1 MDQDPSKKREQNPK
15 KPPIKINRIN
25 IPENLRHKLNP
36 RQEIGQ
42 GAGVHLGANVEQAG
56 QAAATSLSTMDPFIK
71 VVADSNK
78 GIILMPVLSDVSFSM
93 PSSSIKSILPDSSS
107 SSSSS
112 KHTLKNRGTSRDVLI
127 DEHNINISKTP
138 DVSSTPSRSFSFPNF
153 SNLSKPQFS
162 ASGSQ
167 LHAERDTYGNVS
179 PSSDKS
185 SLASSSRKEFNVSF
199 PVSPA
204 GEKNINLGSGINISI
219 QPKDRSSIGT
229 SSSSTN
235 SSREGFVS
243 SDTPYQQSIAAPL
256 SGISIGRDDLS
267 KAPSLEAAQTS
278 SSTASSTDSIKPS
291 SSTASS
297 TDSIKPSSS
306 TASSTDSTKPSSSTA
321 STKPSSST
329 ATVTSKKGVSDDSI
343 TEGDTRSEY
352 KFQEDLQEDLL
363 SKMSPEQQQQQKE
376 FVFNP
381 DMSRKSKKQ
390 QNRFLKEKGEAERQ
404 SIEHFN
410 EHFSKLGAMAPSPS
424 PSPSEELE
432 AQNDENAYNFLYPTL
447 DDPEFNIKIAS
458 KKEFADT
465 QYDGTVL
472 DSLEA
477 IKKHSDKMC
486 NADFELSPHQLFVR
500 NFLSF
505 QTPYNSLLLYH
516 GLGTGKTCS
525 AITIC
530 EEMRDYLTQI
540 GMSTSQKI
548 IIVASPNVQQ
558 NFKLQLFDKNKLK
571 LIDGIWNIRSCT
583 GNKFLKEMNPMN
595 MKGMEEEKVI
605 SEIKKIIRRSYRF
618 LGYDQFANLI
628 DKTSTVSDE
637 IVDRSH
643 RTKIMMQKLKIVFG
657 NSLIVIDEFHNIKS
671 TDEKSG
677 TRAVADQL
685 EKLVKFGPFLM
696 TRLLLLTGTPMYNSY
711 REIIWLLNIMRLND
725 GRAEIDIRDV
735 FNSNPDE
742 GIFVETREG
751 EGEGEGED
759 DGDKKGRGRRRGQII
774 ETGRENLRRFSTGYV
789 SYIRG
794 ENPYT
799 FPFRIYP
806 DEFAPEHTFSGI
818 KDIETRSGSGKK
830 LEYEIP
836 TMQINGRQI
845 PEHRALSRMQDKIY
859 LTEASEY
866 QQNVYSYIIRQF
878 VTLKRE
884 EMRNIEESVSVGINI
899 LRSPIEA
906 LNISYPSDDFDPA
919 SENLN
924 YDIRLLVGKYGLRN
938 IMNYNEETKT
948 NFEYKADKPH
958 IFSSEL
964 MGNYSSKIKN
974 ICDNIYKSDGII
986 LIYSFYI
993 EGGVIPMALALES
1006 MGFTRYGTKAK
1017 SLFNNPP
1024 DGVRPIDGITSRK
1037 RSEMNQNE
1045 TFFPA
1050 KYVVISGEAALSPDN
1065 IGDVKAAS
1073 NEANFDGRFVKV
1085 IIISKS
1091 GTEGLDFKNI
1101 RQTHILEPWYNIN
1114 LIEQTIGRAVRNC
1127 SHKNLE
1133 FEKRNVQIFLH
1144 GSILSMTPTQEAAD
1158 IYMYRLSER
1167 KARYIGEV
1175 SRVLKENAV
1184 DCLLNIE
1191 QTNFTEEKFDEKL
1204 EDEPVTQIL
1213 SSYNP
1218 ETQTNISIK
1227 YKIGDKNYSSV
1238 CDYMECVFSCKPGMS
1253 ESRIGSRKGIFTDTI
1268 LTMNT
1273 DKIIQRIRDIFQERF
1288 FYKRTSSGE
1297 RIQDISSDLI
1307 ATINYNK
1314 KYPIEAIDVALTQL
1328 LEDKNEFIRDK
1339 YGRYGRLVNIG
1350 SYYLFQP
1357 LELNNP
1363 IIPIRDR
1370 QKPVDFKRE
1379 KIIFNPSK
1387 EKNYFEEFKKSY
1399 ISSIQQSRVNASA
1412 AQSKQPVV
1420 PLSTIEEEIP
1430 QTISPRIGDIGEKR
1444 ESESEGESEDE
1455 LFKYFSTFKKE
1466 PKSLIKV
1473 RKLFKE
1479 ALDLKEEHKYKRGN
1493 NDWYYNCG
1501 NILRTKL
1508 AFIPNELIT
1517 KLVVSHILE
1526 ELNIEETLSILNY
1539 IISPKRREYIV
1550 NRREN
1555 PDKYV
1560 FDELMEEYYENN
1572 ILHSRNGMEAILLIN
1587 FDGTYQLFLK
1597 DKNIN
1602 IWKPAGPADIEYF
1615 KIDISS
1621 KNTITQDIPLNEY
1634 IGFITSINSK
1644 KKDFSSLIFKT
1655 KKINIGQGFGKGKG
1669 KGKLFGSSIATR
1681 CDQAGRATTEKNLK
1695 NMLQSPKINE
1705 IIDALPENIRE
1716 TYLNYGIESRIKEGG
1731 EIIPLTDELLLQLFI
1746 NRIALD
1752 NSKKFSIANKRDTNE
1767 IELCILQEFIL
1778 RYFDIIQKDN
1788 KRWFLT
1794 PMQVLLNKI
1803 ETLR

>member
-1 MDQDPSKKREQNPK
+1 MEPDPNRKKDQNPQ
-15 KPPIKINRIN
+15 KPSIKVKQIN
-25 IPENLRHKLNP
+25 IPENVRMLLN
-36 RQEIGQ
+36 RGQGQGQGQGQ
-42 GAGVHLGANVEQAG
+42 GAGVRVPEGMAGVAGAATG
-56 QAAATSLSTMDPFIK
+56 TAAASSLSTLDPFIK

-78 GIILMPVLSDVSFSM
+78 GIILMPVLSDVKFSIPSGSVGSF
-93 PSSSIKSILPDSSS
+93 LGSSS
-107 SSSSS
+107 SSSSPS
-112 KHTLKNRGTSRDVLI
+112 DSSPGQSTQTWPNISESTSYSQGKKSGTPSLSRTSRQSL
-127 DEHNINISKTP
+127 
-138 DVSSTPSRSFSFPNF
+138 SFPNF
-153 SNLSKPQFS
+153 SSLSK
-162 ASGSQ
+162 
-167 LHAERDTYGNVS
+167 VS
-179 PSSDKS
+179 
-185 SLASSSRKEFNVSF
+185 SSSRDSAGNLTPSTSRSNIQDFNISF
-199 PVSPA
+199 PSDGKNSGFNISVSPR
-204 GEKNINLGSGINISI
+204 EQISSSKSGSEDDKRRGQNISV
-219 QPKDRSSIGT
+219 SSQEGLAISSKPSQESIISGPGYDIRREDLSRAPSSEIEAAAAESLQHLREQKVEPPAPSPSPP
-229 SSSSTN
+229 SSSST
-235 SSREGFVS
+235 
-243 SDTPYQQSIAAPL
+243 L
-256 SGISIGRDDLS
+256 
-267 KAPSLEAAQTS
+267 
-278 SSTASSTDSIKPS
+278 TASSS
-291 SSTASS
+291 SSAKKEVTPSEEIS
-297 TDSIKPSSS
+297 TTGS
-306 TASSTDSTKPSSSTA
+306 
-321 STKPSSST
+321 
-329 ATVTSKKGVSDDSI
+329 
-343 TEGDTRSEY
+343 EGKREGSES
-352 KFQEDLQEDLL
+352 KFQEELQERLL
-363 SKMSPEQQQQQKE
+363 SNMSPEQQRQQKE
-376 FVFNP
+376 FIFNP

-390 QNRFLKEKGEAERQ
+390 QNKFLKEKGNAERE
-404 SIEHFN
+404 SIQHFN
-410 EHFSKLGAMAPSPS
+410 KEFSKLGDESP

-432 AQNDENAYNFLYPTL
+432 TQTDENAYNFLYPTL

-465 QYDGTVL
+465 KYDGTVQ

-477 IKKHSDKMC
+477 IKRHSNKMC

-530 EEMRDYLTQI
+530 EEMRDYLVQI

-583 GNKFLKEMNPMN
+583 GNKYLKEINPMN
-595 MKGMEEEKVI
+595 MKGMEEEKVV

-628 DKTSTVSDE
+628 EKTSSISDE
-637 IVDRSH
+637 ILDKSH
-643 RTKIMMQKLKIVFG
+643 RTKIMMQKLKLVFG

-677 TRAVADQL
+677 TRAVAEQL

-725 GRAEIDIRDV
+725 GRSEIDIRDV

-742 GIFVETREG
+742 GIFLETVEG
-751 EGEGEGED
+751 P
-759 DGDKKGRGRRRGQII
+759 GQII

-806 DEFAPEHTFSGI
+806 DEFSPEHTFSGI
-818 KDIETRSGSGKK
+818 VSGSKSSESRSEEVG
-830 LEYEIP
+830 YQIP
-836 TMQINGRQI
+836 NIQINGLRI

-859 LTEASEY
+859 LTEASGY
-866 QQNVYSYIIRQF
+866 QQDVYSYIIRQF
-878 VTLKRE
+878 LALKRD

-906 LNISYPSDDFDPA
+906 LNISYPSDEFNPA
-919 SENLN
+919 SENTN

-938 IMNYNEETKT
+938 IMNYDEDTKM
-948 NFEYKADKPH
+948 NFEYKENKPH
-958 IFSSEL
+958 IFSRDL
-964 MGNYSSKIKN
+964 IGNYSSKINN
-974 ICDNIYKSDGII
+974 ICKSIYKSEGII

-1006 MGFTRYGTKAK
+1006 MGLTRYGTKAR

-1024 DGVRPIDGITSRK
+1024 DGVRQIDGITSRQ
-1037 RSEMNQNE
+1037 RNEMGANE

-1101 RQTHILEPWYNIN
+1101 RQVHILEPWYNIN
-1114 LIEQTIGRAVRNC
+1114 LVEQTIGRAVRNC
-1127 SHKNLE
+1127 SHKDLE

-1144 GSILSMTPTQEAAD
+1144 GSILSNTPAQEAAD

-1204 EDEPVTQIL
+1204 QDEPVTQIL
-1213 SSYNP
+1213 SSYD
-1218 ETQTNISIK
+1218 TRTKSSIVIK

-1253 ESRIGSRKGIFTDTI
+1253 ENRIGTRKDIFTDSI
-1268 LTMNT
+1268 ITMNT

-1288 FYKRTSSGE
+1288 FYKRTSPGE
-1297 RIQDISSDLI
+1297 KIQDISSDLI
-1307 ATINYNK
+1307 STINYNK
-1314 KYPIEAIDVALTQL
+1314 KYPIEAIDIALTQL
-1328 LEDKNEFIRDK
+1328 IEDKNEYIRDK

-1350 SYYLFQP
+1350 LYYLFQP
-1357 LELNNP
+1357 LELDNP
-1363 IIPIRDR
+1363 IIPLRDR

-1379 KIIFNPSK
+1379 KIVFKPNK

-1399 ISSIQQSRVNASA
+1399 ISSIQESRASLKA
-1412 AQSKQPVV
+1412 KPAKK
-1420 PLSTIEEEIP
+1420 LSTLEEVI
-1430 QTISPRIGDIGEKR
+1430 
-1444 ESESEGESEDE
+1444 ESESEGEGEGEGDEEREVESEDE

-1466 PKSLIKV
+1466 PKALIKA
-1473 RKLFKE
+1473 KKFFNDAK
-1479 ALDLKEEHKYKRGN
+1479 KINSYKRGN

-1501 NILRTKL
+1501 SILETKL
-1508 AFIPNELIT
+1508 SFIPPELLQ
-1517 KLVVSHILE
+1517 KLIVSHILE
-1526 ELNIEETLSILNY
+1526 ELNIDETLSILNY
-1539 IISPKRREYIV
+1539 IISPKQREIIAERRDNPSKYIF
-1550 NRREN
+1550 E
-1555 PDKYV
+1555 D
-1560 FDELMEEYYENN
+1560 LIEEYYENN
-1572 ILHSRNGMEAILLIN
+1572 ILNSRNGMEGILLIN
-1587 FDGTYQLFLK
+1587 IDGTYQLFIK
-1597 DKNIN
+1597 DTKLN

-1615 KIDISS
+1615 KTDISE
-1621 KNTITQDIPLNEY
+1621 KNSITSSAPLNSY
-1634 IGFITSINSK
+1634 IGFITSIK
-1644 KKDFSSLIFKT
+1644 RKDFSSLVFKT
-1655 KKINIGQGFGKGKG
+1655 KKIATGKGKG
-1669 KGKLFGSSIATR
+1669 KGKLFASTIASR
-1681 CDQAGRATTEKNLK
+1681 CDQAGRAKTEKNIK
-1695 NMLQSPKINE
+1695 DMLQSPKISE
-1705 IIDALPENIRE
+1705 ILDALPEPKRE
-1716 TYLNYGIESRIKEGG
+1716 EYLNYGIENRIDDDGKV
-1731 EIIPLTDELLLQLFI
+1731 IPLSEDVLLQLFI
-1746 NRIALD
+1746 NRISLD
-1752 NSKKFSIANKRDTNE
+1752 NSKPLSVSNKRDTNE

-1778 RYFDIIQKDN
+1778 RYFDTIQQDG

-1794 PMQVLLNKI
+1794 PLQVLLNKI

>member
-1 MDQDPSKKREQNPK
+1 MEPDPNKKKDQNPK
-15 KPPIKINRIN
+15 KPSIKIKQIN
-25 IPENLRHKLNP
+25 IPENLRTLLNP
-36 RQEIGQ
+36 GQGQGQGQGQ
-42 GAGVHLGANVEQAG
+42 GAGVRTGP
-56 QAAATSLSTMDPFIK
+56 AAASGLSSLDPFIK

-78 GIILMPVLSDVSFSM
+78 GIILMPVLSDVKFSM
-93 PSSSIKSILPDSSS
+93 PPGSVGSFLGSSSSPSSSSDSSS
-107 SSSSS
+107 GPGPG
-112 KHTLKNRGTSRDVLI
+112 NQRDVS
-127 DEHNINISKTP
+127 ENTSYSQGKRSNAPSIS
-138 DVSSTPSRSFSFPNF
+138 SGSRQSLSFPNF
-153 SNLSKPQFS
+153 SSLSK
-162 ASGSQ
+162 
-167 LHAERDTYGNVS
+167 
-179 PSSDKS
+179 
-185 SLASSSRKEFNVSF
+185 ASSGTRGADRNMTPSTVRSNIQDFNISF
-199 PVSPA
+199 PSNS
-204 GEKNINLGSGINISI
+204 KNSGINISVHPREQI
-219 QPKDRSSIGT
+219 SSSKSGSQDGRARGRDIRTPSQEGLATPGMPSQESSIGSPGSPGSPGYDTRGDILSRAPSLEVEAAAAESLQHLRQQEAQAQAQTPPPSSSPSSSSTLTAKSKSKSSSTTLTEPSKSSKT
-229 SSSSTN
+229 SSSSSTKATQKSTPSIPSL
-235 SSREGFVS
+235 SSSSEKEAPYMPAKSSEEIQS
-243 SDTPYQQSIAAPL
+243 SDS
-256 SGISIGRDDLS
+256 
-267 KAPSLEAAQTS
+267 
-278 SSTASSTDSIKPS
+278 
-291 SSTASS
+291 
-297 TDSIKPSSS
+297 
-306 TASSTDSTKPSSSTA
+306 
-321 STKPSSST
+321 
-329 ATVTSKKGVSDDSI
+329 
-343 TEGDTRSEY
+343 EGKIEGSES
-352 KFQEDLQEDLL
+352 KFQEELQERLL
-363 SKMSPEQQQQQKE
+363 SNMSPEQKKLQKE
-376 FVFNP
+376 FIFNP
-381 DMSRKSKKQ
+381 DMSRKSKRQ
-390 QNRFLKEKGEAERQ
+390 QNRFLKEKGEAERE
-404 SIEHFN
+404 SIQHFN
-410 EHFSKLGAMAPSPS
+410 EEFSKLGDESP
-424 PSPSEELE
+424 PFPSEELE
-432 AQNDENAYNFLYPTL
+432 TQTDENTYNFLYPIL

-465 QYDGTVL
+465 RYDGTVQ

-477 IKKHSDKMC
+477 IKKYSNKMC

-530 EEMRDYLTQI
+530 EEMRDYLVQI

-583 GNKFLKEMNPMN
+583 GNKYLKEINPMN
-595 MKGMEEEKVI
+595 MKGMEEEKVV

-628 DKTSTVSDE
+628 EKTSSVSDE

-643 RTKIMMQKLKIVFG
+643 RTKIMMQKLKLVFG

-677 TRAVADQL
+677 TRAVAEQL

-711 REIIWLLNIMRLND
+711 REIVWLLNIMRLND

-735 FNSNPDE
+735 FNPNPDE
-742 GIFVETREG
+742 GIFVETSEG
-751 EGEGEGED
+751 P
-759 DGDKKGRGRRRGQII
+759 GQIM

-806 DEFAPEHTFSGI
+806 DEFSPEHTFSGAVTGS
-818 KDIETRSGSGKK
+818 KSPRSSGEKGG
-830 LEYEIP
+830 YQIP
-836 TMQINGRQI
+836 SIQINGLRI
-845 PEHRALSRMQDKIY
+845 PEHRKLSRMQDKIY
-859 LTEASEY
+859 LTTASEY
-866 QQNVYSYIIRQF
+866 QQSVYLYIIRQF
-878 VTLKRE
+878 LTLKRD

-899 LRSPIEA
+899 LRSPVEA
-906 LNISYPSDDFDPA
+906 LNISYPSEDFNPA
-919 SENLN
+919 SENPN

-938 IMNYNEETKT
+938 IMNYDEETKT
-948 NFEYKADKPH
+948 GFEYKEDKPH
-958 IFSSEL
+958 IFSRDL
-964 MGNYSSKIKN
+964 IGDYSSKIKN
-974 ICDNIYKSDGII
+974 ICDNIYKSEGII

-1006 MGFTRYGTKAK
+1006 MGLTRYGTKAR

-1024 DGVRPIDGITSRK
+1024 DGVRQIDGITCRQ
-1037 RSEMNQNE
+1037 RREMRANE

-1101 RQTHILEPWYNIN
+1101 RQVHILEPWYNIN
-1114 LIEQTIGRAVRNC
+1114 LVEQTIGRAVRNC
-1127 SHKNLE
+1127 SHKDLE

-1144 GSILSMTPTQEAAD
+1144 GSILTNTPAEEAAD

-1184 DCLLNIE
+1184 DCLLNID

-1204 EDEPVTQIL
+1204 NDEPLTQIL
-1213 SSYNP
+1213 SSYDP
-1218 ETQTNISIK
+1218 TTKSSIDIK

-1238 CDYMECVFSCKPGMS
+1238 CDYMECVFSCKPGMT
-1253 ESRIGSRKGIFTDTI
+1253 ESRIGTRKDIFTDAI
-1268 LTMNT
+1268 ITMNT
-1273 DKIIQRIRDIFQERF
+1273 DKIIQRIRDIFQERY
-1288 FYKRTSSGE
+1288 FYKRTSPGE
-1297 RIQDISSDLI
+1297 KIQDISNDLI
-1307 ATINYNK
+1307 STINYNK
-1314 KYPIEAIDVALTQL
+1314 KYPIEAIDIALTQL
-1328 LEDKNEFIRDK
+1328 IEDKNEYIRDK

-1357 LELNNP
+1357 LELDNP

-1379 KIIFNPSK
+1379 KIVFKPNK

-1399 ISSIQQSRVNASA
+1399 ISSIQQSRAS
-1412 AQSKQPVV
+1412 SKAKPGKK
-1420 PLSTIEEEIP
+1420 LSTLEEALEEDVEEGDVEGEI
-1430 QTISPRIGDIGEKR
+1430 
-1444 ESESEGESEDE
+1444 ESEDE
-1455 LFKYFSTFKKE
+1455 LFKYFSTVKKE
-1466 PKSLIKV
+1466 PKALIKAK
-1473 RKLFKE
+1473 KLFNE
-1479 ALDLKEEHKYKRGN
+1479 ASKQNIYKRGN

-1501 NILRTKL
+1501 NILETKL
-1508 AFIPNELIT
+1508 SFIPSELLQ

-1526 ELNIEETLSILNY
+1526 ELNIDETLSILNY
-1539 IISPKRREYIV
+1539 IISPKGRETLAERRDNPEKYI
-1550 NRREN
+1550 
-1555 PDKYV
+1555 

-1572 ILHSRNGMEAILLIN
+1572 ILHSRNGIEGVLLIN
-1587 FDGTYQLFLK
+1587 IDGTYQLFIK
-1597 DKNIN
+1597 DTNLN

-1615 KIDISS
+1615 KTDISN
-1621 KNTITQDIPLNEY
+1621 KNAITTETPLNNY
-1634 IGFITSINSK
+1634 IGFITSIK
-1644 KKDFSSLIFKT
+1644 RKDFSSLIFKT
-1655 KKINIGQGFGKGKG
+1655 KKITVGKTKGKP
-1669 KGKLFGSSIATR
+1669 KLFAGSIASR
-1681 CDQAGRATTEKNLK
+1681 CDQAGRAKTEKNIKDILEP
-1695 NMLQSPKINE
+1695 PKINE
-1705 IIDALPENIRE
+1705 IVDALPESKRDE
-1716 TYLNYGIESRIKEGG
+1716 YLNYGIESRKDENG
-1731 EIIPLTDELLLQLFI
+1731 EVVPIPDEILIQLFI
-1746 NRIALD
+1746 NRISLD
-1752 NSKKFSIANKRDTNE
+1752 SSKPLSVSNKRDTNE

-1778 RYFDIIQKDN
+1778 RFFDTIRQDE

-1794 PMQVLLNKI
+1794 PVQVLLNKI